1 MEILTPNDID
11 AIQKLT
17 SFMIFMLVFYLEV
30 FGICFIIYICMQGA
44 KLLHKNFKNLKGGY
58 NA

>member
-1 MEILTPNDID
+1 MEILTSNDIY

-30 FGICFIIYICMQGA
+30 FGIGFIFYICIQGA
-44 KLLHKNFKNLKGGY
+44 KLLHKNFKKLERWL
-58 NA
+58 

>member
-17 SFMIFMLVFYLEV
+17 SFMIFMLVFYLEI
-30 FGICFIIYICMQGA
+30 FGIGFIIYICIQGA
-44 KLLHKNFKNLKGGY
+44 ILLHKNFKKLERWL
-58 NA
+58 